1 MAVYEFKNDKQFWDD
16 EVKISREK
24 LYPKSDIMNDI
35 SKNLKEKIY
44 SLDDQSKKNVII
56 ASYLNLWNRL
66 DKKVKFMFGNGNFRK
81 GLKSLKIEKEFF
93 KQHYDGIM
101 SLWSFRKNLINDKVE
116 VSYTKLISN
125 RDMLKDILKLLD
137 LF

>member
-44 SLDDQSKKNVII
+44 SLDDQSKK
-56 ASYLNLWNRL
+56 
-66 DKKVKFMFGNGNFRK
+66 M
-81 GLKSLKIEKEFF
+81 
-93 KQHYDGIM
+93 
-101 SLWSFRKNLINDKVE
+101 
-116 VSYTKLISN
+116 
-125 RDMLKDILKLLD
+125 
-137 LF
+137 